1 MSKIGKFWLF
11 GKQEEPAEDFDA
23 DYDNIYYEDRTTT
36 SVADDSIEGVTEK
49 MPLFGESATYG
60 ADVSEVQ
67 VEEEPEEIEEPLY
80 KVVFAPDSYRDSAEI
95 VDCFKIGRVCV
106 IDTVELSREDFV
118 RMLDYVMGAV
128 QALDGELVRL
138 SRDVVAIFPADVD
151 TDIDIDEIED
161 EPEDYYDDEESDET
175 EE

>member
-128 QALDGELVRL
+128 QALDGELVKL
-138 SRDVVAIFPADVD
+138 DRDTVCVLPYGVEKD
-151 TDIDIDEIED
+151 TDIDALEEAV
-161 EPEDYYDDEESDET
+161 DEEA
-175 EE
+175 EEDGKDAD